1 MASIFGTFL
10 FNVFCFLVINS
21 CFVLAISAQKIA
33 VLTPE
38 KTIQTEIFA
47 ENLKSSLSKEFRI
60 LDNSL
65 SETAFNSIEI
75 ETPFNLSTEESKTVG
90 KSIGCEYLLLIKA
103 ANQRRASLKKN
114 DFYESFAII
123 YVISSRTGRLV
134 FWKLQKFEEEKQS
147 KAENLL
153 LNSTDNLAKEIYEKL
168 KKNAIEELNEKPSN
182 KIEEVPD
189 ENSLEAKNFRPPLP
203 YKRLKPEYTSAAFIY
218 QVTATVDIAVD
229 LSETGE
235 ILKTEIVRWAGFG
248 LDESVT
254 EAVTKM
260 NWRAAERNG
269 KTLPMRV
276 LLRYNFKK
284 VEKE

>member
-38 KTIQTEIFA
+38 KTIQTEMFA
-47 ENLKSSLSKEFRI
+47 ENLKNSLSKELRI

-90 KSIGCEYLLLIKA
+90 KSIGCEYFLLIKA
-103 ANQRRASLKKN
+103 ANQRRASLEKN

-189 ENSLEAKNFRPPLP
+189 ENYLEAKKFRPPLP

-235 ILKTEIVRWAGFG
+235 ILTTEIVRWAGFG

-260 NWRAAERNG
+260 KWRAAERNG